1 MITKDELRIID
12 RLRDDKE
19 ILDGLLKSFDNRYVK
34 SSIGLI
40 SVYLDVTN
48 ESIGE
53 NEDYAQLF
61 RNMFKNEINQMNDNI
76 KKEIQARIKHI
87 DVELSRY
94 IEIIEED

>member
-1 MITKDELRIID
+1 MITKDELKIVD

-19 ILDGLLKSFDNRYVK
+19 TLESLLKSFDNRHAK

-40 SVYLDVTN
+40 SVYPDVCN

-53 NEDYAQLF
+53 NKDYAQLF

-87 DVELSRY
+87 NVELSRY